1 MRANLSPKANKELRL
16 ALQLLVL
23 GFLVL
28 PPAVYIVG
36 FQVVGEYANDGGL
49 WALTS
54 NIWLEF
60 IRLNPMALLLVLS
73 PYLII
78 QTFRFFSYFRHKK

>member
-1 MRANLSPKANKELRL
+1 MTKLSPRTNKELRL
-16 ALQLLVL
+16 ALQLI
-23 GFLVL
+23 GFGFFVL
-28 PPAVYIVG
+28 PPAVYTVG
-36 FQVVGEYANDGGL
+36 LQVVGDYTDDGGL

-54 NIWLEF
+54 SIWLEF

-78 QTFRFFSYFRHKK
+78 QTFRFSYYFRHKK